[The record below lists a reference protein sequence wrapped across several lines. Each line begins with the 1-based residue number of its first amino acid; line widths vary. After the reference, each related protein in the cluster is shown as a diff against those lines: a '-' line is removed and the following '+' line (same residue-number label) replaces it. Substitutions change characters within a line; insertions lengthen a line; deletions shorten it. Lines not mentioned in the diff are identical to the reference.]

1 MSQPER
7 DTRLCI
13 VDTAERLFKA
23 IGYQKT
29 TVADIAKTLRMSP
42 ANVYRFFDSK
52 KSINEAVLERYKGE
66 QEQALLAV
74 AGQGGTASSRL
85 REMLLTVHRMNQA
98 RFADQQRMQEMVC
111 TAMEESWEAIIA
123 HVERLDGVLQ
133 TVVSEGIASG
143 EFRDADAAKT
153 TQCLRTAMTR
163 FYHPLV
169 MSQAECMP
177 GPNAEEMIDF
187 LMAALRKTG

>member
-1 MSQPER
+1 LSQPER
-7 DTRLCI
+7 DTRLSI

-66 QEQALLAV
+66 QEQALLAI
-74 AGQGGTASSRL
+74 AAQGGSAASRL
-85 REMLLTVHRMNQA
+85 REMLLTIHRMNQA

-111 TAMEESWEAIIA
+111 AAMEESWEAIIA
-123 HVERLDGVLQ
+123 HVERLDGVLR
-133 TVVSEGIASG
+133 TIVAEGVASG
-143 EFRDADAAKT
+143 EFRDADPAT
-153 TQCLRTAMTR
+153 TTRCLRTAMTR

-177 GPNAEEMIDF
+177 GPSVEEMVDF
-187 LMAALRKTG
+187 LMIALKRPA

>member
-1 MSQPER
+1 MALTNDGIRHNDIRPVPPRTILSQPER

-66 QEQALLAV
+66 QEQALLEIS
-74 AGQGGTASSRL
+74 GRGGTASSRL
-85 REMLLTVHRMNQA
+85 RAVASRRWVSCLPRMKKSYC
-98 RFADQQRMQEMVC
+98 RSTIHVTST
-111 TAMEESWEAIIA
+111 TAMP
-123 HVERLDGVLQ
+123 
-133 TVVSEGIASG
+133 
-143 EFRDADAAKT
+143 T
-153 TQCLRTAMTR
+153 T
-163 FYHPLV
+163 
-169 MSQAECMP
+169 
-177 GPNAEEMIDF
+177 
-187 LMAALRKTG
+187 